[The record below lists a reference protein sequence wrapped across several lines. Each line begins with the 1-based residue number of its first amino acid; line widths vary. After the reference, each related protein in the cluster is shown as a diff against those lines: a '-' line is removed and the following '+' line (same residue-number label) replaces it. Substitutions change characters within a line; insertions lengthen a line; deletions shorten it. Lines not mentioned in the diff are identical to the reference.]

1 MRMSKMFVQ
10 TLRDF
15 PSDAEVMSHKLLVRA
30 GFIRKLTSGVYNYL
44 PLMWRVLKKVEK
56 ITREEMDAAGAQE
69 MLMPFV
75 QPEEL
80 WKESGRW
87 DVYGKELMRLKDR
100 HDRGMCLGPTH
111 EEVITFVAREGIKS
125 YKQLPVNLYQIQS
138 KFRDEVRPRYGLL
151 RGREFIMKD
160 AYSFDS
166 TQEGLEKSYKIMAD
180 AYYKIFERCGL
191 ETKAVQSDSGA
202 IGGAVSHEYM
212 VLIDDTENNA
222 GENDVFFCKNKSCGY
237 AANANHAV
245 SVLEPAEVDGAKF
258 GFTELKKVDTP
269 DTTSIEELEKFLNVP
284 ATVILKSMIYIADK
298 KPVMALIRADKTF
311 EETKVM
317 NAVGANEIRS
327 AAPAELA
334 DIFGASKG
342 FVGPLGIENVKVPAD
357 YEGEKIQVVADL
369 TAKEM
374 KNFVIGANETDRH
387 FVGVNLED
395 LGKDVIFADIR
406 LVEKGE
412 KCPDCGEPLFVTK
425 GIEVGNIFQLGTKY
439 SEKMNAVFTDENGKE
454 RPFIMGCYGIGISRT
469 AAAAV
474 ERHHDE
480 YGIKWPLAIAPYH
493 VDVVPVNIGEEK
505 QMKIAEEIYNKLLE
519 KGVEAVIDDR
529 DERAGVKFKDSELIG
544 FPFRITAGKTVDEGL
559 VEFKIRETGEVLKI
573 TPDEAV
579 EKVVQAVQNIK

>member
-342 FVGPLGIENVKVPAD
+342 FVGPLGIENVKIPAD

-505 QMKIAEEIYNKLLE
+505 QMKIAEEIYNKLLK

>member
-342 FVGPLGIENVKVPAD
+342 FVGPMGIENVKIPAD

-480 YGIKWPLAIAPYH
+480 YGIKWPLAIAPYL

>member
-1 MRMSKMFVQ
+1 MKMSKLFVQ
-10 TLRDF
+10 TLREF

-30 GFIRKLTSGVYNYL
+30 GYIRKLAQGVYNYM
-44 PLMWRVLKKVEK
+44 PLMWRVLKKVEN
-56 ITREEMDAAGAQE
+56 IVREEMDAAGAQE
-69 MLMPFV
+69 LLMPFV

-80 WKESGRW
+80 WQESGRW
-87 DVYGKELMRLKDR
+87 GVYGKELMRLKDR
-100 HDRGMCLGPTH
+100 HGRGMCLGPTH
-111 EEVITFVAREGIKS
+111 EEVITSIAREGIKS

-166 TQEGLEKSYKIMAD
+166 SQEGLEKSYADMAE
-180 AYYKIFERCGL
+180 AYYKIFDRCGL

-245 SVLEPAEVDGAKF
+245 SVLEPAEVDGSKF
-258 GFTELKKVDTP
+258 YSELKKIDTP
-269 DTTSIEELEKFLNVP
+269 NTTTIEELAEFLKIP
-284 ATVILKSMIYIADK
+284 QTIILKSMIYVADNK
-298 KPVMALIRADKTF
+298 IVMALIRADKTF

-327 AAPAELA
+327 AAPSELEA
-334 DIFGASKG
+334 IFGASKG
-342 FVGPLGIENVKVPAD
+342 FVGPKDIELVKVPED
-357 YEGEKIQVVADL
+357 YDSEKITVVADL

-374 KNFVIGANETDRH
+374 KNFVIGANETDKH
-387 FVGVNLED
+387 FGGVNWSD
-395 LGKDVIFADIR
+395 LKEPIFADIR
-406 LVEKGE
+406 LVEAGE
-412 KCPDCGEPLFVTK
+412 KCPDCGEPLYVTK

-439 SEKMNAVFTDENGKE
+439 SKAMNAVYLDENGKTQ
-454 RPFIMGCYGIGISRT
+454 PFIMGCYGIGISRT

-480 YGIKWPLAIAPYH
+480 WGIKWPVAIAPYH
-493 VDVVPVNIGEEK
+493 VDIVPVNIQDEL
-505 QMKIAEEIYNKLLE
+505 QMKVANEMYEQLK
-519 KGVEAVIDDR
+519 KAGVEVVLDDR
-529 DERAGVKFKDSELIG
+529 DERAGVKFKDADLIG
-544 FPFRITAGKTVDEGL
+544 FPYRVTVGKTINEGL
-559 VEFKIRETGEVLKI
+559 VEFKVRETGELVTLK
-573 TPDEAV
+573 PEEAV
-579 EKVVQAVQNIK
+579 EKLVEALKEYI